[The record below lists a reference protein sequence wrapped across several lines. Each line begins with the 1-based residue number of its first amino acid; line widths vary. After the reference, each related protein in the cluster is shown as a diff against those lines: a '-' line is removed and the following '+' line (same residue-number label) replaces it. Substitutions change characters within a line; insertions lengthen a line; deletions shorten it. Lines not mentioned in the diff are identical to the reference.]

1 MRRLATVI
9 GLAGALVLAA
19 AAVAPAATTSAVSGS
34 GNGTVTVTFGV
45 PPGSPPGA
53 FDTQVDQGTYT
64 STGVL
69 GTGTYRIDA
78 YVSIAGPDVAF
89 SGTAMLTR
97 SDGATLSG
105 TMTGTAAL
113 VPIDQPDP
121 FQYSL
126 DLTTGTGGLVSA
138 QLDAHGTYTNTQLA
152 GPGSTSQSSF
162 TFTGSAAA
170 DTTPPNKD
178 ACKNGGWH
186 RFTDQ
191 NGQAFSNQGQCVSW
205 AVHHR
210 G

>member
-1 MRRLATVI
+1 MRRFAAVLA
-9 GLAGALVLAA
+9 LAGALVLAS

-34 GNGTVTVTFGV
+34 GSGTATVTFGV

-69 GTGTYRIDA
+69 GSGTYRIDA
-78 YVSIAGPDVAF
+78 FVSIAGSDVAF
-89 SGTAMLTR
+89 SGTATLTR

-113 VPIDQPDP
+113 VSIDQPDP

-126 DLTTGTGGLVSA
+126 VLTTGTGGLVSA
-138 QLDAHGTYTNTQLA
+138 QVQAQGAYTNTQLA
-152 GPGSTSQSSF
+152 GPGSTSDSSF
-162 TFTGSAAA
+162 TFTGTVVATA
-170 DTTPPNKD
+170 TPSSKD

-186 RFTDQ
+186 GFTDQ
-191 NGQAFSNQGQCVSW
+191 NGQPFRNQGQCVSW
-205 AVHHR
+205 AVHHTR
-210 G
+210 